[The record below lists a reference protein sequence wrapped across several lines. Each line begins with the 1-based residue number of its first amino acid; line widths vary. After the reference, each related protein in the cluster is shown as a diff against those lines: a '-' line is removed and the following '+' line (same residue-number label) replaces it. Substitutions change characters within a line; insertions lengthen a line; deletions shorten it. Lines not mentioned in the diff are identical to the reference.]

1 MTEKMYDDLM
11 EHIDD
16 LEVWGVFPTATAITM
31 RIYAKQIEEVA
42 IIFYNHFFS
51 ANIGGIKNEI

>member
-16 LEVWGVFPTATAITM
+16 LELWGVFPTATAIAI
-31 RIYAKQIEEVA
+31 RKYAKQIEGFA
-42 IIFYNHFFS
+42 IMVYNHFFS
-51 ANIGGIKNEI
+51 AEIPNAYYQ